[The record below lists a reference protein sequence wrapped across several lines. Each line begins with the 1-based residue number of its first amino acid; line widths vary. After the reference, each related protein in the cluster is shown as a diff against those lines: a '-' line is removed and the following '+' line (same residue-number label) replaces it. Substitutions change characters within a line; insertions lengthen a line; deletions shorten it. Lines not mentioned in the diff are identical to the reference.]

1 MVRRPLCLACA
12 AFVIMIML
20 ILSMFPP
27 PFYELGE
34 QEGKYLC
41 LTGRV
46 TNKELKNNVFTVSLD
61 DVRLGKQYKG
71 MQQPKG
77 VVCRLEGDAGILETT
92 RLGSYLFL
100 SGKAESF
107 EPAGNVGEFDQLE
120 YYRAKGIDFCLKSA
134 RILKNSSS
142 YNIRQEYLFRFR
154 QKLEIVYERVFPDQQ
169 AGVMKAMILGSASE
183 LDSEIK
189 EEYQKSGIAHLL
201 VISGQHISIIGLG
214 LYMLLG
220 RIGFHKKIAAVLSLL
235 IIIQYGTMT
244 GMGSSTQRAVIM
256 FGVFLLAELSRR
268 SYDMIT
274 AMAFTAVM
282 ILFWQPLQV
291 FQPGFQLSFGAVMG
305 IGLLYPTLFKIFSI
319 KNKIFSLILSSFSI
333 SFFTLPILMFSY
345 SSIPTYSI
353 LLNLFVV
360 PLMTFLLPFGIGLI
374 PVFYC
379 SAFFAEILSY
389 PCRFILMLYHLVCSA
404 NAVIPGN
411 TLVTGRPELYQV
423 IIFYAGILALILVF
437 EYQGSLQVIFA
448 LTLLT
453 LILTWRIPVACNIT
467 MMDVG
472 QGDCILIEAEG
483 KNFLI
488 DGGSSS
494 KSKVGQYKIIPALKA
509 MGISE
514 LDAIIITHGDQDHM
528 SGIPELLSF
537 HEKGGGIWIRQILL
551 PNLPV
556 QSEEGCNE
564 LANLALKARIPVSYI
579 KKGDRLCSEEMEL
592 VCLNPDKTTDLEDS
606 NSASIA
612 LFMEYKEFQAL
623 FTGDITGEGES
634 KMVKELKKMKESGK
648 NVSLDYLKVAHH
660 GSQSSTPE
668 ELLKLTNPKAAFISA
683 GENNS
688 YGHPHKELLDRL
700 NQIDC
705 MIFTTSEYGQ
715 ISVITDGKKIK
726 IRTRFSK

>member
-34 QEGKYLC
+34 LEGKYLC

-46 TNKELKNNVFTVSLD
+46 TNKELKNNVITISLD
-61 DVRLGKQYKG
+61 NVRFEETYIGI
-71 MQQPKG
+71 QQPKG
-77 VVCRLEGDAGILETT
+77 VICKVEGNIGILQTT
-92 RLGSYLFL
+92 RLGSTLFL
-100 SGKAESF
+100 SGKAQSF
-107 EPAGNVGEFDQLE
+107 EPAGNAGEFDQLE
-120 YYRAKGIDFCLKSA
+120 YYRARGIDFCLKSA
-134 RILKNSSS
+134 RILKDSSS
-142 YNIRQEYLFRFR
+142 YNLRKEYLFRLR
-154 QKLEIVYERVFPDQQ
+154 QKLEIVYERVFPDKQ

-189 EEYQKSGIAHLL
+189 GEYQKSGIAHLL
-201 VISGQHISIIGLG
+201 VISGQHISMIGLG

-220 RIGFHKKIAAVLSLL
+220 RIGFHKKIAAILSLL
-235 IIIQYGTMT
+235 IMIQYGTMT
-244 GMGSSTQRAVIM
+244 GMGSSTQRAVVM
-256 FGVFLLAELSRR
+256 FGVLLLAELSKR

-274 AMAFTAVM
+274 AMAFTAVI

-319 KNKIFSLILSSFSI
+319 KNKIFSLVLSSFSI
-333 SFFTLPILMFSY
+333 FFFTLPILMFSY

-353 LLNLFVV
+353 LLNLIVV
-360 PLMTFLLPFGIGLI
+360 PLMTFLLPLGISLI
-374 PVFYC
+374 PAFCC
-379 SAFFAEILSY
+379 STFFAEILSY
-389 PCRFILMLYHLVCSA
+389 PCRFILILYHLVCSV
-404 NAVIPGN
+404 NAVVPGN
-411 TLVTGRPELYQV
+411 TIVTGRPELYQI
-423 IIFYAGILALILVF
+423 IIFYAGILALILIF
-437 EYQGSLQVIFA
+437 EYQGSVQLILA

-453 LILTWRIPVACNIT
+453 MILVWRSPVACNIT
-467 MMDVG
+467 MIDVG

-483 KNFLI
+483 KSFLI

-509 MGISE
+509 LGISE
-514 LDAIIITHGDQDHM
+514 LDAIIVTHGDKDHM

-537 HEKGGGIWIRQILL
+537 HEEGGGIWIRHMILPDFL
-551 PNLPV
+551 G
-556 QSEEGCNE
+556 QDEEGCKE
-564 LANLALKARIPVSYI
+564 LANLALKAEIPVSYI
-579 KKGDRLCSEEMEL
+579 QKGDRICSGEL
-592 VCLNPDKTTDLEDS
+592 EFICLNPDKTTVFEDS

-612 LFMEYKEFQAL
+612 FFMEYRELQAL
-623 FTGDITGEGES
+623 FTGDITGEGER
-634 KMVKELKKMKESGK
+634 KLVKELKKMKESGK
-648 NVSLDYLKVAHH
+648 NISLDYLKVAHH

-668 ELLKLTNPKAAFISA
+668 ELLKLTSPKAAFISV

-700 NQIDC
+700 NQLDGAVYS
-705 MIFTTSEYGQ
+705 TSECGQ
-715 ISVITDGKKIK
+715 IRVITDGEKIK
-726 IRTRFSK
+726 IKTRFLK